1 MTIGHNRPGVNG
13 QLQSYVER
21 IEKLEYD
28 KSEIKG
34 WIKDVY
40 AEAKSTG
47 FDVKVLRKVV
57 ALRKKSRSEIA
68 EEQALLDTYLAALG
82 DLADTPLGQAALKRE
97 GLSA

>member
-28 KSEIKG
+28 KSEIQG

-57 ALRKKSRSEIA
+57 ALRKKSRAEIE
-68 EEQALLDTYLAALG
+68 EEQALIDTYLAALG
-82 DLADTPLGQAALKRE
+82 DLADTPLGQAAMKRD
-97 GLSA
+97 GVAA